1 MIYCVKYLVNYCSAV
16 NKHKAL
22 DYICTYSEKWDNIF
36 M

>member
-1 MIYCVKYLVNYCSAV
+1 MVCSVKYLVNYCFV
-16 NKHKAL
+16 FNKRQVL

>member
-1 MIYCVKYLVNYCSAV
+1 MVCSVKYLVNYCFAFNVSLP
-16 NKHKAL
+16 L